1 MIGYKVCFPI
11 AALSV
16 GILLA
21 TVSSGSETS
30 PPSLQPIDE
39 RLLGVWREFGDK
51 VEAEMIEFEPTR
63 AAWVMG
69 DKLDHIERI
78 IGQMGD
84 ELIVSFG
91 GNRHRLHFKLAGNRL
106 TISDNRP
113 GSSGSSIYERR
124 ASRPE
129 AFDLQPLSLGG
140 GKRPLAPER
149 VAAIQTELSQRRNRD
164 QEVREGGLGSQPS
177 EEDGKRMADVDTDNT
192 AYLIELVA
200 DIGWIDSAR
209 FSPSAASAAFL
220 IVQHSG
226 HLPLMLAALPQ
237 IEKDI
242 EATGQGDAYALL
254 YDRIQL
260 SLARKQRYGSQIGFG
275 PEGMFVGP
283 LEDPEHVDERREKL
297 GMQPLAEY
305 LEFFQERNDGRPV
318 QIREDF

>member
-1 MIGYKVCFPI
+1 MIGYNVCFPI

-16 GILLA
+16 VILLA
-21 TVSSGSETS
+21 TVPSGAETS

-63 AAWVMG
+63 ATWVKG

-91 GNRHRLHFKLAGNRL
+91 GNRHRLRFKLAGSRL

-113 GSSGSSIYERR
+113 GSSGSPIYERL

-129 AFDLQPLSLGG
+129 AFDLQPLSLGD
-140 GKRPLAPER
+140 GKRALVPER
-149 VAAIQTELSQRRNRD
+149 VAAIQTELSQRRKRD

-177 EEDGKRMADVDTDNT
+177 EEDGKRMADVDSDNT

-209 FSPSAASAAFL
+209 FGPSAASAAFL